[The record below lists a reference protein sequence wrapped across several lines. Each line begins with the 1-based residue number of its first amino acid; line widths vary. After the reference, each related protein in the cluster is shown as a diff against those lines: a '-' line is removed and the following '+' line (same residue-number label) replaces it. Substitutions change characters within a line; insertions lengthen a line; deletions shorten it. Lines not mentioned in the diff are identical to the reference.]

1 MKLGRG
7 TAAFAVALLLGGCA
21 WLEPPIDESE
31 LADPALGPAEE
42 LLRSVPGAGAPA
54 YRFTIGGG
62 GSCMRAEG
70 VADIAGEAFQL
81 TITMDGPEAG
91 SSISMGFL
99 VLGEETWIR
108 LRLEP
113 AAIGEQLGIPDG
125 WVAFDPERVESFRIE
140 ADGGG
145 TDPVGAG
152 DLLANAAGVARAGN
166 RRYSGTLDL
175 TKVTDPMLLSAE
187 QVTALGE
194 AATSVPFTAS
204 VDAGGRLSALTTQ
217 IPAGGGKAG
226 GTCRIAF
233 TDYGKAATPAAPVAT
248 DRSEEAEEKIY
259 EILSS

>member
-62 GSCMRAEG
+62 GSCTRAEG

-81 TITMDGPEAG
+81 AITMDGPEAG

-108 LRLEP
+108 LRL
-113 AAIGEQLGIPDG
+113 D
-125 WVAFDPERVESFRIE
+125 
-140 ADGGG
+140 
-145 TDPVGAG
+145 
-152 DLLANAAGVARAGN
+152 
-166 RRYSGTLDL
+166 
-175 TKVTDPMLLSAE
+175 
-187 QVTALGE
+187 
-194 AATSVPFTAS
+194 
-204 VDAGGRLSALTTQ
+204 
-217 IPAGGGKAG
+217 PAGGGKAG

-233 TDYGKAATPAAPVAT
+233 TEYGKAATPAAPVAT
-248 DRSEEAEEKIY
+248 DRSEEGRGEDLRNPE
-259 EILSS
+259 